1 MTPTSDAAR
10 LAARDR
16 LVLARGALRNAH
28 ERFEVIRTVYDKSAP
43 SARRQIMRD
52 WQAAT
57 AEYGNAISDYVKTL
71 AAAVNRPSGERVA
84 MRLVWQSPKLET
96 L

>member
-1 MTPTSDAAR
+1 MTPPSDAVR

-16 LVLARGALRNAH
+16 LVLARGVLRNVH
-28 ERFEVIRTVYDKSAP
+28 ERVEIIRTVYDGSAA

-57 AEYGNAISDYVKTL
+57 AEYGNAISDYVKML
-71 AAAVNRPSGERVA
+71 AAS
-84 MRLVWQSPKLET
+84 MK
-96 L
+96 